1 MDVINRS
8 ELIWIRITNGNTMA
22 GAFVPFDDQPSLD
35 GVLVTGIETM
45 GDSTLIAT
53 PDGTT
58 VVTVADQRKILM
70 TFAEGS
76 DQRHKDVANVQFDP
90 LLMNGV
96 WKEVQPFP
104 VNWQKSG
111 VRILDNLSAALL
123 SIPVLVHYRYP
134 EDLTG

>member
-1 MDVINRS
+1 
-8 ELIWIRITNGNTMA
+8 MA
-22 GAFVPFDDQPSLD
+22 GAFVPFDDQPTLN

-45 GDSTLIAT
+45 GDSTLVAT
-53 PDGTT
+53 PDGVT

-111 VRILDNLSAALL
+111 VRMLDNLSAALL

-134 EDLTG
+134 EDRIG